1 MKRKLDALKDDL
13 SWFVDQREHFML
25 VLDCTDM
32 EVAYV
37 FKVFQIVE
45 GEHVGDVFMLFAN
58 EATDADGYVGAIVEN
73 VEVQIAGANA
83 LRAEDGLEPWPA
95 LPEMCRDRRYP
106 ASDRLKAVITYLKAR
121 LPEGDHHLVVA
132 LLPTKMTDRAGYASA
147 IQGLIP
153 RHGLQPWMPNVRVLV
168 RDDRN
173 RPFLIPNLQ
182 RETLDLLLFY
192 DRLDLSTD
200 AMTQALVDDA
210 IDPAVPEPERMAAM
224 VQLAALDYSY
234 RRYDQAY
241 AKWSLLFGYYQ
252 RMQQPPMQALALN
265 GAADVLRAVG
275 KLPEAKVKYQQGLAL
290 AQSLEALPIALVLL
304 MGIGEVCLRLNQW
317 VEAEGY
323 LNLADQIATKT
334 LQTTAK
340 CDILERHGIAL
351 RALGRVADAQKKW
364 RACVDLSREFQHHER
379 AESVLGHLIALFRE
393 AQMRD
398 EVRKHEQELELVRR
412 EHQLRDHSREAAR

>member
-1 MKRKLDALKDDL
+1 MKRKLEALKDDL

-37 FKVFQIVE
+37 LKIFQIVE
-45 GEHVGDVFMLFAN
+45 GEHVGDIFLLFAN
-58 EATDADGYVGAIVEN
+58 EATDAESYVASIVAN
-73 VEVQIAGANA
+73 VETQIAGANE

-95 LPEMCRDRRYP
+95 LPAACHDGRYAP
-106 ASDRLKAVITYLKAR
+106 SERLKMVVAYVKAR
-121 LPEGDHHLVVA
+121 LPEGDHHLVVG
-132 LLPTKMTDRAGYASA
+132 LLPAKMTDRVGYAAA
-147 IQGLIP
+147 IQSLIP
-153 RHGLQPWMPNVRVLV
+153 RHGIQPWMPGVRILV
-168 RDDRN
+168 RDDRQ

-182 RETLDLLLFY
+182 RETIDLLLFY
-192 DRLDLSTD
+192 DQLDLSTG

-210 IDPAVPEPERMAAM
+210 IDETVPEPERMAAM

-241 AKWSLLFGYYQ
+241 KKWGLLFDYY
-252 RMQQPPMQALALN
+252 RRTEQPPMQALSLG

-290 AQSLEALPIALVLL
+290 AQSLEALPVALVLL
-304 MGIGEVCLRLNQW
+304 MGIGEVCLRLNEW

-323 LNLADQIATKT
+323 LDLADQIATKT

-351 RALGRVADAQKKW
+351 RALGRVTEAQQKW
-364 RACVDLSREFQHHER
+364 RACADLSREFQHHER

-393 AQMRD
+393 ARMR
-398 EVRKHEQELELVRR
+398 EEERKHEQELELVRHER
-412 EHQLRDHSREAAR
+412 HHRDQSREAAQ